1 VAKKDKKK
9 KIGAEKEHQ
18 RGRVKSDGTKFT
30 HLSYYSLLP
39 LLRSFLGFQDKVT

>member
-18 RGRVKSDGTKFT
+18 LAVE
-30 HLSYYSLLP
+30 L
-39 LLRSFLGFQDKVT
+39 KVTALNLRT